1 MLRKLLNGTLIS
13 FTFLGV
19 ATLGNQSALTHPQLW
34 ILAAIGIAA
43 QVFQPLYKPLDR
55 TAPPQDRGT
64 GNHLVWSVYLSQAA
78 GLIESVYFRYP
89 ESFEWTAATTAGLVL
104 ALAGLALR
112 SWSVYELGRF
122 FTWHIIVQPDH
133 KVVTT
138 GPYRAIRHPGY
149 CGALVLYVFTMVF
162 IHAWISAVLA
172 TALVFAA
179 VWRRIRYEEEWLNR
193 HLGEQYL
200 RYSMQVRALIPYV
213 W

>member
-1 MLRKLLNGTLIS
+1 MLRKLINGTFIS
-13 FTFLGV
+13 FTFLGL
-19 ATLGNQSALTHPQLW
+19 ATLGNQAALGYPQLW

-64 GNHLVWSVYLSQAA
+64 GNHLVWSVYISQAA

-89 ESFEWTAATTAGLVL
+89 ESFDWTAATTVGLLL
-104 ALAGLALR
+104 AIGGLALR

-133 KVVTT
+133 KVVKT

-162 IHAWISAVLA
+162 IHAWVSAFIAL
-172 TALVFAA
+172 ALVSAA

-193 HLGEQYL
+193 HLGEQYTH
-200 RYSMQVRALIPYV
+200 YAMEVRALIPYV